1 MNLGRTSYTS
11 PHLEHESPL
20 EWDVV
25 VRVGLV

>member
-11 PHLEHESPL
+11 PQLEHESPL